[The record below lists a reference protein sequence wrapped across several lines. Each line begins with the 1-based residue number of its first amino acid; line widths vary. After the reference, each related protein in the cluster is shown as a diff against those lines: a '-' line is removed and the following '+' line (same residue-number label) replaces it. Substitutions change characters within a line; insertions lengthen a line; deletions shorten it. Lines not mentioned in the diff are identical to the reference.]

1 MMPAMSEPE
10 PQPQPQE
17 TVARPLP
24 MLRGERVW
32 LRAAVKTDITVGPNW
47 VADAEIGHFLGMKM
61 PVGEDGAQ
69 EYAQMMA
76 SQQGK
81 TMFSFS
87 ICLLGEERAIGNV
100 TLRGIEREN
109 GSAELSIVIFDKSRL
124 GRGLGTDALSCLVD
138 FGMGELRLERIYLHV
153 FDYNARAKRSYE
165 KAGFKTDA
173 LLRRSRF
180 HRGAFHDVHLM
191 SIIRDDWLALD
202 RPRSWE
208 LAGP

>member
-1 MMPAMSEPE
+1 MPAMPE
-10 PQPQPQE
+10 SQPKPESQE

-32 LRAAVKTDITVGPNW
+32 LRAAVKADVTTGPIW
-47 VADAEIGHFLGMKM
+47 VADAEIGHFLGLKM
-61 PVGEDGAQ
+61 PIGEDGAE
-69 EYAQMMA
+69 EYARIMA
-76 SQQGK
+76 AQQGK

-87 ICLLGEERAIGNV
+87 ICLLGEDRAIGNV
-100 TLRGIEREN
+100 TLRGIDREN
-109 GSAELSIVIFDKSRL
+109 GSAELAIVISDKSQL
-124 GRGLGTDALSCLVD
+124 GRGLGTNALDCIVD

-153 FDYNARAKRSYE
+153 FDYNARARRSYE

-173 LLRRSRF
+173 VLRHSRF
-180 HRGAFHDVHLM
+180 HRGAFHDVQLM